1 MQRVAQQPELQ
12 TIMTR
17 RQQPA
22 QCEWDGQSYN
32 QGCNGEIAQARTRI
46 PFGHGHC
53 DGQAQQRLR
62 RVSTGLRCG
71 RSLIGPAESAIAN
84 GRANAA
90 TAVTHNLTIATR

>member
-53 DGQAQQRLR
+53 DGQAQHEIATGQHRSALR
-62 RVSTGLRCG
+62 EVSDWPSRVSHR
-71 RSLIGPAESAIAN
+71 
-84 GRANAA
+84 
-90 TAVTHNLTIATR
+90 